1 MSAPHIHLLPETQRP
16 ATVEERRVR
25 DLERG
30 MDALKNRMFWLCIL
44 SAIYGATLA
53 IVIGWLA

>member
-1 MSAPHIHLLPETQRP
+1 MSAPLHLLPETQRP
-16 ATVEERRVR
+16 ATIEERRVR

-30 MDALKNRMFWLCIL
+30 VEDLKNRVFWLCVG
-44 SAIYGATLA
+44 SALYGATLA